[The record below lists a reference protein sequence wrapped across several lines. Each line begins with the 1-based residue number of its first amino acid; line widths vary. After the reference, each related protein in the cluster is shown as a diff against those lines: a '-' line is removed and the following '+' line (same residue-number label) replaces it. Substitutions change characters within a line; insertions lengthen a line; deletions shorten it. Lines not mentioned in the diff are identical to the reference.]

1 MKGKYWQWLKEKEN
15 AVFGFVSNPN
25 KWHDGKDHGSHE
37 YLMVGI
43 YSPQMP
49 GDF

>member
-25 KWHDGKDHGSHE
+25 KWHDGKDHGFHE
-37 YLMVGI
+37 YLIVGI